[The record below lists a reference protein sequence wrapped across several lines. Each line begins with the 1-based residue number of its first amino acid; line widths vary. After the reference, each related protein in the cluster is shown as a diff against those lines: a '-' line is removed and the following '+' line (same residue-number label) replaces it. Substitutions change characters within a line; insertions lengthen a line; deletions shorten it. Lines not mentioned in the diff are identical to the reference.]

1 MIKVILKAAAWVKCW
16 QWWDQAKSGELEPR
30 KEEEETKEK
39 EIAMVSAIF
48 PRVFSSLHLSPKN
61 YKGMQ

>member
-1 MIKVILKAAAWVKCW
+1 MKVIMKAAAWVKCW
-16 QWWDQAKSGELEPR
+16 QWRDQAKSRDSEPR

-39 EIAMVSAIF
+39 ETAMVSAIF

-61 YKGMQ
+61 YNGMQ